1 MKLVGR
7 ARLNFRQKRKC
18 CRGQIFIN
26 KVSKLNIRKYH
37 GKLVKIHYI
46 KDTKTRSLEQYK
58 NHPSIVVIK
67 YKSTNKYFKFNN
79 IYKSE
84 MDKEILNLDSLKACQ
99 DSDVQKKNQISFRN
113 FYRCLIF

>member
-26 KVSKLNIRKYH
+26 VVSKLNFRKYH